1 VDILVKILGI
11 RELIAYAFTVTTCYL
26 AITGKIGGTEFLTL
40 MGTIVGF
47 YFGRRSAEP
56 NQTQEQTPK
65 Q

>member
-1 VDILVKILGI
+1 VGILVKILGR

-26 AITGKIGGTEFLTL
+26 AITGTIGGTEFLTL
-40 MGTIVGF
+40 MGTIIGF

-56 NQTQEQTPK
+56 DK